1 MRTARLVGLSQD
13 GQSLVVATDDGEEY
27 ALPVDERLRAVLR
40 GDRPRLG
47 QLEIEMESVLSPRDI
62 QARIRSGATLEEVA
76 RVSGMPA
83 DRVERFAGPV
93 LLEREHMA
101 GQAMASSV
109 RRRGETSGH
118 RNLRLAVTE
127 RLADRGID
135 PDTVD
140 WDARRLDDG
149 RWAVTAEYKS
159 GESARTAE
167 FHFDPRGRYSL
178 AGNDEARWVLGEAT
192 PAKTPQPARR
202 RPQRP
207 EQHLRPVRNEPVREE
222 RFEDYDEAAEPTLDL
237 NDELALVRAVQVD
250 EPRTEADRE
259 PDDDEPG
266 IPDDHRPAAYEEADY
281 ESSAADGGMTT
292 LYGMLG
298 GDGYAEDSVAVYP
311 GLRDQ
316 PSEPVGWEPE
326 IVVNHPPEPEHRPEP
341 EPELEPELELEP
353 DPEPDALIP
362 APEPEPEPA
371 KPKRTKKKRAS
382 IPSWDEIMFGGPPR
396 KD

>member
-1 MRTARLVGLSQD
+1 
-13 GQSLVVATDDGEEY
+13 
-27 ALPVDERLRAVLR
+27 
-40 GDRPRLG
+40 
-47 QLEIEMESVLSPRDI
+47 MESVLSPRDI

-135 PDTVD
+135 PDTVA

-159 GESARTAE
+159 GESVRTAE

-192 PAKTPQPARR
+192 PAKGPQPGRR

-207 EQHLRPVRNEPVREE
+207 EQHLRAVRSESGRSESTRPGPAREPS
-222 RFEDYDEAAEPTLDL
+222 FHDSFDEAAEPTLDL

-250 EPRTEADRE
+250 EPRTAPDRE
-259 PDDDEPG
+259 PDDEPG

-281 ESSAADGGMTT
+281 ESSAEDGGMTT

-298 GDGYAEDSVAVYP
+298 GDGYAEDSVTVYP

-326 IVVNHPPEPEHRPEP
+326 IVVNHPPEPQPEAEPEP
-341 EPELEPELELEP
+341 EPEPE
-353 DPEPDALIP
+353 ALIP
-362 APEPEPEPA
+362 APEPEPA

>member
-1 MRTARLVGLSQD
+1 
-13 GQSLVVATDDGEEY
+13 
-27 ALPVDERLRAVLR
+27 
-40 GDRPRLG
+40 
-47 QLEIEMESVLSPRDI
+47 METVLSPRDI
-62 QARIRSGATLEEVA
+62 QARLRAGATLEEVA

-140 WDARRLDDG
+140 WDARRMDDG

-159 GESARTAE
+159 GESGRTAE

-178 AGNDEARWVLGEAT
+178 AGNEEARWVLGEAT
-192 PAKTPQPARR
+192 PAKPPQQPGRR
-202 RPQRP
+202 HPQRPQRP
-207 EQHLRPVRNEPVREE
+207 EQHLRPVRNEPPRDVA
-222 RFEDYDEAAEPTLDL
+222 FDDYNEAAEPTLDL

-250 EPRTEADRE
+250 EPRTGPEQE
-259 PDDDEPG
+259 PDEEPG

-281 ESSAADGGMTT
+281 ESSATDGGMTT

-326 IVVNHPPEPEHRPEP
+326 IVVNHPPEPE
-341 EPELEPELELEP
+341 PELELEP

-362 APEPEPEPA
+362 APEPEPEPEPA

-382 IPSWDEIMFGGPPR
+382 VPSWDEIMFGGPPR

>member
-1 MRTARLVGLSQD
+1 
-13 GQSLVVATDDGEEY
+13 
-27 ALPVDERLRAVLR
+27 
-40 GDRPRLG
+40 
-47 QLEIEMESVLSPRDI
+47 MESVLSPRDI
-62 QARIRSGATLEEVA
+62 QARIRAGATLEEVA

-118 RNLRLAVTE
+118 RNLRVAVTE

-140 WDARRLDDG
+140 WDARRLEDG
-149 RWAVTAEYKS
+149 RWAVTAAYKS
-159 GESARTAE
+159 GESGRTAE

-192 PAKTPQPARR
+192 PTKGPQPGRR
-202 RPQRP
+202 RPSRP
-207 EQHLRPVRNEPVREE
+207 EQHLRAVRPDSGRPESTRPVPTREVS
-222 RFEDYDEAAEPTLDL
+222 FHDGFDEAAEPTLDL

-250 EPRTEADRE
+250 EPRTAAEPE

-316 PSEPVGWEPE
+316 PPSEPVGWEPE
-326 IVVNHPPEPEHRPEP
+326 IVVNHPPEPEFEDDPEP
-341 EPELEPELELEP
+341 EPELDLEP
-353 DPEPDALIP
+353 DPEPEALIP
-362 APEPEPEPA
+362 APEPEPEPEPA